1 MVQWPI
7 PRNFTDLRGFLGL
20 TGYYR
25 KFVQNYGVLAKPL
38 TVLLQQKNFNWS
50 AEAQSTFEALKNAM
64 SSTPILA
71 LPDFDLP
78 FEIETDAS
86 EKGVGAVLSQKV
98 IL

>member
-1 MVQWPI
+1 
-7 PRNFTDLRGFLGL
+7 LRGFLGL